1 MLSLLRD
8 VASHEGNF
16 GGLNKKALLEG
27 RLFRPSSLLSRRALD
42 GPFQGLVQLSQDTF
56 IFTLRNASLL
66 TLYFEL
72 KQLIL
77 ELVGRP
83 KCWVRACDCVQR
95 NALSE

>member
-16 GGLNKKALLEG
+16 DDLKKKALLEG
-27 RLFRPSSLLSRRALD
+27 RLFQTSSLLSRCTLD
-42 GPFQGLVQLSQDTF
+42 GLVQDLIELGTGTF
-56 IFTLRNASLL
+56 IFTLRNAALL

-77 ELVGRP
+77 ELVELEIGTTGTFR
-83 KCWVRACDCVQR
+83 WGGWAVG
-95 NALSE
+95 L